1 MRKIVI
7 IFIWKVAKDP
17 TIAQTQV
24 DLVSIPFLVI
34 PELCWYIYGNTLIW
48 NENIMNICE
57 REDPLFFWSVVVLL
71 AYGYIFMLGFL
82 LMILAALALCCYF
95 RMNQSKPEDERT

>member
-1 MRKIVI
+1 VRKFVI
-7 IFIWKVAKDP
+7 IYIWKVAKDP

-48 NENIMNICE
+48 NENIMNSC
-57 REDPLFFWSVVVLL
+57 
-71 AYGYIFMLGFL
+71 
-82 LMILAALALCCYF
+82 
-95 RMNQSKPEDERT
+95 